1 MDLLNFFQFL
11 QALLAIFVVVCL
23 CTKGPVKHHCHV
35 ALVVLVISIMFIP
48 PFGHNFLSDAS
59 MKEGYTTGGY
69 KPPHRS
75 DGIID
80 ITPTEKK
87 ALLDM
92 TLFDFVAMIQM
103 PDDKPL
109 TPTQRKEILNGYA
122 KKGFSPAEA
131 QADMTEAEKK
141 GQQAAYLQDH
151 LKRMTVERLADLLK
165 PPSSHPTTPSSQPT
179 KHKHYHPLGPDVVP
193 WV

>member
-1 MDLLNFFQFL
+1 
-11 QALLAIFVVVCL
+11 
-23 CTKGPVKHHCHV
+23 
-35 ALVVLVISIMFIP
+35 
-48 PFGHNFLSDAS
+48 
-59 MKEGYTTGGY
+59 
-69 KPPHRS
+69 S

-92 TLFDFVAMIQM
+92 TLFNFVNWIQM
-103 PDDKPL
+103 SHKPL

-131 QADMTEAEKK
+131 QADMAEGEKK

-151 LKRMTVERLADLLK
+151 LKRMTVERLADLLN
-165 PPSSHPTTPSSQPT
+165 SPSSQPT
-179 KHKHYHPLGPDVVP
+179 KHEHEHKRFNPLGPDVVP
-193 WV
+193 GVL